1 VRIETTK
8 KIFESL
14 FKDLD
19 IEILSYNVLPRNKLN
34 EHFEWVEDSPAIFVG
49 VKLKGDK
56 RETNNMSDTLTNLTG
71 FEYNVFTE

>member
-1 VRIETTK
+1 MRIETTK
-8 KIFESL
+8 KLFETL

-19 IEILSYNVLPRNKLN
+19 IEISSYNILHRNKLN
-34 EHFEWVEDSPAIFVG
+34 EHFEWVEDNPAIFVG

>member
-1 VRIETTK
+1 MRIETTK

-34 EHFEWVEDSPAIFVG
+34 EHVEWGEDSPAIVVG

-56 RETNNMSDTLTNLTG
+56 RETNNMSNTLTNLTG